1 MKKSIFGLFFILLTL
16 VLIGFSVVK
25 ATPLYDSKEVVNL
38 YTQLEEKYV
47 NSLTKF
53 DWVYVITQTEI
64 KDELNTTRE
73 DWYGLLN
80 GSVDKVYEWTTFDD
94 QVNVSQISMLD
105 DGIWYNTTLNQKWS
119 ARSNNLIIA
128 SEFSEGLMN
137 ALTIGGKVGI
147 IEDVFDSK
155 PIYIFS
161 YEYDVNEKI
170 VESNIYGSLISVR
183 NTIFIDKETGKPFKS
198 ELFFLY
204 ENGYEVLQRLT
215 LFTVETGGNPPIEI
229 ISDIQ
234 SVVEKEGLTYEW
246 KSEVG
251 AKYLYYQTK
260 YRSESVTVSGLA
272 ITSYKQILI
281 RPDYWTGNLYTGVG
295 SGILQEVGA
304 NWYSIQEYCNGST
317 INRSISTTPVVL
329 YGRANWYKTS
339 GSLAYL
345 SGCSLSHEVYVNGSH
360 YAKYNYTVMTPS
372 PNFSIWWPA
381 P

>member
-161 YEYDVNEKI
+161 YEYDVNE
-170 VESNIYGSLISVR
+170 R
-183 NTIFIDKETGKPFKS
+183 D
-198 ELFFLY
+198 
-204 ENGYEVLQRLT
+204 
-215 LFTVETGGNPPIEI
+215 
-229 ISDIQ
+229 
-234 SVVEKEGLTYEW
+234 
-246 KSEVG
+246 
-251 AKYLYYQTK
+251 
-260 YRSESVTVSGLA
+260 
-272 ITSYKQILI
+272 
-281 RPDYWTGNLYTGVG
+281 
-295 SGILQEVGA
+295 
-304 NWYSIQEYCNGST
+304 C
-317 INRSISTTPVVL
+317 
-329 YGRANWYKTS
+329 
-339 GSLAYL
+339 
-345 SGCSLSHEVYVNGSH
+345 
-360 YAKYNYTVMTPS
+360 
-372 PNFSIWWPA
+372 
-381 P
+381 